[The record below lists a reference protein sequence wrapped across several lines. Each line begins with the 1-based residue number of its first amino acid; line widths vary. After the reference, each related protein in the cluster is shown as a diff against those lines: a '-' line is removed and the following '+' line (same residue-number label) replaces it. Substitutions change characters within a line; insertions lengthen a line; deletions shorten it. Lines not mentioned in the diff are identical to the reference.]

1 MSYNLILNSALED
14 TTNWKLINCTLDHN
28 ILTSNKKVFGIE
40 QELIL
45 PDPTKIYFRVNYKVL
60 SPIKEVKLGI
70 QNGKVLGINR
80 QIPRLNKLHK
90 ISLIDI
96 AKQEKIKLHI
106 IFESD
111 KEVNKVLL
119 QEPILVDL
127 NHQKKSTW
135 IKSILDKV
143 LKYRIGYEYTNI
155 YNEKEITK
163 DIEDFKDINLEKAKI
178 GSILSTKENIGINL
192 NAKFIKEHYYLA
204 KLDFEEI
211 NRFGNI
217 YFKYGFIK
225 SKRETSDQIYLLF
238 RANEKDNL
246 ELIIESNDV
255 FNYELNLKH
264 LLIIDVTKMNLLK
277 EDIPYLPFI

>member
-70 QNGKVLGINR
+70 QNGKVLGINK

-96 AKQEKIKLHI
+96 ARQEKIKLHI

-127 NHQKKSTW
+127 NHQKKST
-135 IKSILDKV
+135 
-143 LKYRIGYEYTNI
+143 
-155 YNEKEITK
+155 
-163 DIEDFKDINLEKAKI
+163 
-178 GSILSTKENIGINL
+178 
-192 NAKFIKEHYYLA
+192 
-204 KLDFEEI
+204 
-211 NRFGNI
+211 
-217 YFKYGFIK
+217 
-225 SKRETSDQIYLLF
+225 
-238 RANEKDNL
+238 
-246 ELIIESNDV
+246 
-255 FNYELNLKH
+255 
-264 LLIIDVTKMNLLK
+264 
-277 EDIPYLPFI
+277 

>member
-60 SPIKEVKLGI
+60 NPIKEVKLGI
-70 QNGKVLGINR
+70 QNGKVLGINN
-80 QIPRLNKLHK
+80 PK
-90 ISLIDI
+90 IAL
-96 AKQEKIKLHI
+96 EKIKLHI

-143 LKYRIGYEYTNI
+143 LKYRIGYQYINI

>member
-1 MSYNLILNSALED
+1 MSYNLILNSSLED
-14 TTNWKLINCTLDHN
+14 TVNWKLINCNLDNN

-45 PDPTKIYFRVNYKVL
+45 PDPTKVYFRVNYKVL
-60 SPIKEVKLGI
+60 NPIKEIKIGI
-70 QNGKVLGINR
+70 QNGNILGINK
-80 QIPRLNKLHK
+80 QTPKLNTFQK

-106 IFESD
+106 IFESEED
-111 KEVNKVLL
+111 VNRVLI

-135 IKSILDKV
+135 IKPILDRV
-143 LKYRIGYEYTNI
+143 IKYRSGYQYTNI
-155 YNEKEITK
+155 YDNREITK
-163 DIEDFKDINLEKAKI
+163 GLEDFKEINLEKAKV
-178 GSILSTKENIGINL
+178 GSIISTKENIEINL
-192 NAKFIKEHYYLA
+192 NAKFIKEHYYLV

-225 SKRETSDQIYLLF
+225 SKREITDQIYLLF
-238 RANEKDNL
+238 KGNERDNL
-246 ELIIESNDV
+246 KLIIESNDV